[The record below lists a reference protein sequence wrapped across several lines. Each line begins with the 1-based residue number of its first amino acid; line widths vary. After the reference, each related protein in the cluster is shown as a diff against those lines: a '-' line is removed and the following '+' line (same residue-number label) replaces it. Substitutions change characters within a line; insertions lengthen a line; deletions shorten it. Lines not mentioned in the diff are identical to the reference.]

1 MYRDANRD
9 ENGGHPQ
16 SYWRRRAVLA
26 AGLFVVG
33 LLAWGFVAHGK
44 PTSPAPRNLQ
54 ASGTLQALAG
64 RSASVSPSAPADGTD
79 PSPAR
84 PAASPSLTSAASSQ
98 SAADQGLEGSCPP
111 SAVVLSLFSMRPSYS
126 IGQDPRFE
134 VYVVSTAP
142 GTCTFDLGHGG
153 LHLTVMWSG
162 RVIWDSADCARTHAT
177 QVERL
182 SSGVPMQESFK
193 WNRTITLPGC
203 IEVASAAPPGT
214 YEVQAR
220 TATGASQVRTFN
232 LR

>member
-1 MYRDANRD
+1 
-9 ENGGHPQ
+9 
-16 SYWRRRAVLA
+16 
-26 AGLFVVG
+26 
-33 LLAWGFVAHGK
+33 
-44 PTSPAPRNLQ
+44 
-54 ASGTLQALAG
+54 
-64 RSASVSPSAPADGTD
+64 
-79 PSPAR
+79 
-84 PAASPSLTSAASSQ
+84 
-98 SAADQGLEGSCPP
+98 
-111 SAVVLSLFSMRPSYS
+111 MRPSYS

-162 RVIWDSADCARTHAT
+162 RVIWDSADCVRTHAT

-182 SSGVPMQESFK
+182 SRGVPMLESIK

-203 IEVASAAPPGT
+203 IEVASAARPGT

-220 TATGASQVRTFN
+220 TATSASQVRTFN